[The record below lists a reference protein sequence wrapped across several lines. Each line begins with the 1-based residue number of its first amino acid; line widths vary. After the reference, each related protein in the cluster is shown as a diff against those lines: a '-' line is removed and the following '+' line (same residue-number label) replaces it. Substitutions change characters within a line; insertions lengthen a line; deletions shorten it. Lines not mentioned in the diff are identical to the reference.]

1 MANHLKTGD
10 STVAVNMRA
19 LFSSSPQQAIQ
30 EAMRNGNGNG
40 HNGKHNGNGNGT
52 RAEGKHLLEML
63 HILRERERT
72 GIEVI
77 SDMVIPA
84 YRTVVYQ
91 KRPLQCGVPSK
102 ETIEAMAIH
111 MSEEEL
117 ARISGKMRFIADPVV
132 QDVGSVPDGVIKR
145 KEQPLDTGLAMVTA
159 VAANTGLAFIES
171 EPGHKE
177 DLQRIILGDLDPT
190 GLLARKHSQV
200 IPFNGRK
207 IEVGTWQKL
216 NYIDPAAV
224 EHPEDPMCFYV
235 TIFGSTDHV
244 LRIWEIR
251 NGSPTAAKDITEDVE
266 KVVEGLG
273 VKNGVAVVFGMHTT
287 IGTALMK
294 PENVDNMIHLLNTV
308 APNDLD
314 PNLRVPYQHHLNVN
328 DGNGHSHIQSLLMG
342 TTVLMPVK
350 DGKVNVG
357 ERRIMAFDCDDN
369 QAPRERGFTI
379 TVIKDNSEERSLLRE

>member
-342 TTVLMPVK
+342 TTVLVPVK

-357 ERRIMAFDCDDN
+357 ERRIMAFDFDDN

>member
-1 MANHLKTGD
+1 MANHVKTGD
-10 STVAVNMRA
+10 SAVAVNMRA

-30 EAMRNGNGNG
+30 EALRNGNGNG
-40 HNGKHNGNGNGT
+40 HNGKQNGNGT
-52 RAEGKHLLEML
+52 QAEGKHLVEML
-63 HILRERERT
+63 HTLQERERT
-72 GIEVI
+72 GINEI
-77 SDMVIPA
+77 KDIMQPA
-84 YRTVVYQ
+84 YYTVVDQ
-91 KRPLQCGVPSK
+91 RRPSQYGVPSK
-102 ETIEAMAIH
+102 EILDAM
-111 MSEEEL
+111 SRYVPDEEL
-117 ARISGKMRFIADPVV
+117 RKISNKMRFIADPVV
-132 QDVGSVPDGVIKR
+132 QDIGSVPDGVIKR
-145 KEQPLDTGLAMVTA
+145 KEQPLDTGLAMVTT

-177 DLQRIILGDLDPT
+177 DLQRIVLSDLDPT

-224 EHPEDPMCFYV
+224 EHPEDPMRFYV
-235 TIFGSTDHV
+235 TIFESTNHV
-244 LRIWEIR
+244 LMRKKIR
-251 NGSPTAAKDITEDVE
+251 NGSPTAAKDMTGDVE
-266 KVVEGLG
+266 KVVEELG
-273 VKNGVAVVFGMHTT
+273 VKNGVVVVFGMHTT

-314 PNLRVPYQHHLNVN
+314 SNLRVPYQHHLNVN

-342 TTVLMPVK
+342 TTVLAPVK
-350 DGKVNVG
+350 DGKVAIG
-357 ERRIMAFDCDDN
+357 DRRIMVFDFDDN

-379 TVIKDNSEERSLLRE
+379 TVIKDIDSERSLLRQ

>member
-1 MANHLKTGD
+1 MANHVKTGD
-10 STVAVNMRA
+10 SAVAVNMRA

-30 EAMRNGNGNG
+30 EALRNGNGNG
-40 HNGKHNGNGNGT
+40 HNGKQNGNGT
-52 RAEGKHLLEML
+52 RAEGKHLVEML
-63 HILRERERT
+63 HTLHERERT
-72 GIEVI
+72 GINEIKDIMQPV
-77 SDMVIPA
+77 
-84 YRTVVYQ
+84 YYTVVDQ
-91 KRPLQCGVPSK
+91 KRPLQYGVPSRD
-102 ETIEAMAIH
+102 TLDAM
-111 MSEEEL
+111 SKYVPNDEL
-117 ARISGKMRFIADPVV
+117 KRISDRMRFIADPIV
-132 QDVGSVPDGVIKR
+132 QDIGSVPDGVIKR
-145 KEQPLDTGLAMVTA
+145 REQPLDTGLAMVTT
-159 VAANTGLAFIES
+159 VAADTGLAFIES

-224 EHPEDPMCFYV
+224 EHPEDPMRFYV
-235 TIFGSTDHV
+235 TIFESTNHV
-244 LRIWEIR
+244 LMRKKIR
-251 NGSPTAAKDITEDVE
+251 NGSPTAAKDITGDVE
-266 KVVEGLG
+266 KVVEELG
-273 VKNGVAVVFGMHTT
+273 VKNGVVVVFGMHTT

-314 PNLRVPYQHHLNVN
+314 SNLRVPYQHHLNVN

-342 TTVLMPVK
+342 TTVLAPVR
-350 DGKVNVG
+350 DGKIAIG
-357 ERRIMAFDCDDN
+357 ERRIMAFDFDDN

-379 TVIKDNSEERSLLRE
+379 TVIKDIDDERSLLRQ

>member
-30 EAMRNGNGNG
+30 EAIRNGNGNG
-40 HNGKHNGNGNGT
+40 NNSKHNGNGT
-52 RAEGKHLLEML
+52 RAEGKHLIEML
-63 HILRERERT
+63 HTLQERERT

-77 SDMVIPA
+77 RDMVIPV
-84 YRTVVYQ
+84 YRTVVDQ
-91 KRPLQCGVPSK
+91 NRPLQYGVPSK
-102 ETIEAMAIH
+102 ETIETIAPYMPK
-111 MSEEEL
+111 EEL
-117 ARISGKMRFIADPVV
+117 ERISGKMRFIADPVV

-216 NYIDPAAV
+216 NYIDPNAV
-224 EHPEDPMCFYV
+224 EHPEEPMRFYV
-235 TIFGSTDHV
+235 TIFESTNHV
-244 LRIWEIR
+244 LMRKKIR
-251 NGSPTAAKDITEDVE
+251 NGSPTAAKDITDDVE

-314 PNLRVPYQHHLNVN
+314 PNLRFPYQHHLNVN

-342 TTVLMPVK
+342 TTVLVPVK

-357 ERRIMAFDCDDN
+357 ERRIMAFDFDDN